1 MSPKGCLRASKM
13 RPRSL
18 QNSVQIWTWTP
29 LNARWHP
36 KRPQRH
42 PPKPDLDPKSS
53 KNHQHL
59 NKTCEVLF
67 GKVRQ
72 TYLQKYGGIAPC
84 ICLAHLLQSNG
95 VKYSLWL
102 NFTTIGTQSCA
113 FISLAKGPI
122 VAKRCFQRF
131 CFQRF

>member
-53 KNHQHL
+53 KNHQNL
-59 NKTCEVLF
+59 NKTCVVLF

-95 VKYSLWL
+95 VKDSLWL
-102 NFTTIGTQSCA
+102 FLQRLVPKTALSSHRPRDQSLQKD
-113 FISLAKGPI
+113 F
-122 VAKRCFQRF
+122 FQRF